1 MNAAVSARTTTQ
13 ISDLREPQVSPPEP
27 AAAEAGQS
35 LPVREERSAPP
46 GLPGRVDLL
55 GRLEGICAG
64 RGLANLAHRLA
75 ELMDFVGAD
84 LATFE
89 AEFARLPRRSDLVVG
104 RSASHLLELGGKR
117 LRPMCVSLSSRI
129 GAAPS
134 EDEESRMNARALDI
148 AVAVELV
155 HNATLLHDDVVDLSD
170 TRRGK
175 PTARAVYGNAASIFA
190 GDWVLVEALRRVERC
205 QLPGLMDELLDTVEQ
220 MIFAESVQLE
230 NRGRISTGREVY
242 FQVVEGKTA
251 SLFRWAMS
259 AGGRV
264 GGLGVE
270 ERSKLADYGAHLG
283 VAFQAI
289 DDLLDLT
296 GDAGR
301 TGKSLFTDLR
311 EGKMTYPVI
320 VALEREPSFRPLVE
334 EILAAPGDAALCDIT
349 AHRVIRI
356 LRDTRA
362 VEDCLELARE
372 HSRRAVASLSSF
384 TPGPATR
391 ALATIAEA
399 LVDRDL

>member
-1 MNAAVSARTTTQ
+1 MNAALSAETTEISEARKTQ
-13 ISDLREPQVSPPEP
+13 SATEGAPAERRERPDAPRDGRP
-27 AAAEAGQS
+27 APA
-35 LPVREERSAPP
+35 

-64 RGLANLAHRLA
+64 RGLAHLAHRLA
-75 ELMDFVGAD
+75 ELMDFVGSDMA
-84 LATFE
+84 AFE
-89 AEFARLPRRSDLVVG
+89 TEFARLPQRPDLRVG
-104 RSASHLLELGGKR
+104 RGATHLLELGGKR
-117 LRPMCVSLSSRI
+117 LRPMCVALGSHL
-129 GAAPS
+129 GTGF
-134 EDEESRMNARALDI
+134 DERTLDV

-205 QLPGLMDELLDTVEQ
+205 RLPGLMDELLDTLER

-230 NRGRISTGREVY
+230 NRGLISTARETY
-242 FQVVEGKTA
+242 FEVVEGKTA
-251 SLFRWAMS
+251 SLFRWAMA
-259 AGGRV
+259 AGGRA
-264 GGLGVE
+264 GGLDAG
-270 ERSKLADYGAHLG
+270 ERVRIADYGIHLG
-283 VAFQAI
+283 TAFQAV

-301 TGKSLFTDLR
+301 TGKSLFADLR

-320 VALEREPSFRPLVE
+320 LALEREPAFRPLVE
-334 EILAAPGDAALCDIT
+334 EILAAPHEVPLSDLT
-349 AHRVIRI
+349 VHRVVRM
-356 LRDTRA
+356 LRETRA

-372 HSRRAVASLSSF
+372 HSSLAVASLSAFS
-384 TPGPATR
+384 PGPARR
-391 ALATIAEA
+391 ALATVAEA